1 MIASMRPRTFEIR
14 GWPAFLMLGVLAVV
28 VVGIIALLLMVG
40 AAVAVVGLVL
50 SAGAALYYAVRRK
63 LTQSTASSDWRVE
76 NQPASSSSSLEV
88 REIEVEV
95 LPQAKR

>member
-1 MIASMRPRTFEIR
+1 MKPRTFEIR
-14 GWPAFLMLGVLAVV
+14 GLPAVLMVGVLAVV
-28 VVGIIALLLMVG
+28 AIGIIALLLMVG

-63 LTQSTASSDWRVE
+63 LAPSTNVAEWRVE
-76 NQPASSSSSLEV
+76 NSVPTHTSNEV

-95 LPQAKR
+95 LSQKER